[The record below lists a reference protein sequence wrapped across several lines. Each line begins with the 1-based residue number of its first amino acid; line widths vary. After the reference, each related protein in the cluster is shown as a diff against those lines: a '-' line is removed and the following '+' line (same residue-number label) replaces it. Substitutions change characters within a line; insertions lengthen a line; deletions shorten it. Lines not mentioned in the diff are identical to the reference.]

1 MKLKFQDAI
10 LDYFEAFSRKDSKSL
25 ETFFSEDVMLVDW
38 NIKKAGKMKVIAEIQ
53 KIFDSTSS
61 IKVTPKSFYANSDYS
76 YAIHISILF
85 NDKIYIDVIDVIEF
99 DFKGKI
105 LMIKAF
111 KFENIL

>member
-99 DFKGKI
+99 DFRGKI
-105 LMIKAF
+105 LMINAF
-111 KFENIL
+111 KYEDIL